1 MTGTGP
7 KILIV
12 DDEPS
17 LLKVMSLYLGRMGYS
32 VTVAASIVKARAA
45 WTASAAKFAVVVMD
59 ATLADDALGDFGA
72 EMLSSDPDVCVI
84 GASGYPVD
92 MNELEALAP
101 GRVAFLHKPFSPEM
115 LAAAVRRMLGPQKE
129 SI

>member
-32 VTVAASIVKARAA
+32 VTVAASVAKARAA
-45 WTASAAKFAVVVMD
+45 WTTSPAKFSVVVLD
-59 ATLADDALGDFGA
+59 ATLADDALYELGA
-72 EMLSSDPDVCVI
+72 EMLAGDPDVRLI

-115 LAAAVRRMLGPQKE
+115 LAAVVRRMLGPQKE
-129 SI
+129 GV